1 MLRPYQIVEGD
12 EKVVSLNKAGI
23 SKRHRREV
31 RRTAKPSVLVC
42 EFPMKTLQS
51 CHNLDKLSMAFEN
64 RPMQI
69 IA

>member
-1 MLRPYQIVEGD
+1 MQRPCQIVDGD
-12 EKVVSLNKAGI
+12 EKVMSLNRAGI

-31 RRTAKPSVLVC
+31 RRTAKASVLVY